1 MGLTELSE
9 LINLLPPIKHPRVLV
24 GVNNADDAGVYKL
37 TDDIALIQT
46 VDVFPPVVDEPYHY
60 GQIAAANSLSDV
72 YAMGGKPLTALNIVG
87 FPKKKLSIEMMGEIL
102 KGAMDKAQEADC
114 PIVGGHTLDD
124 DELKFGLSVT
134 GIVHPEHIVTNANA
148 QPYDRLILTKP
159 LGMGILSTALKA
171 GKLSDEVI
179 QEITAIMMQLNK
191 TAAEKMVLYKAH
203 SATDI
208 TGFGLLGHAYE
219 MANASNVSM
228 VLYAN
233 HIPYL
238 PEVLIKTKE
247 SGYIPGGT
255 INNKLF
261 LDKYVMFSDS
271 IEEDERM
278 IFFDAQTSGGLLISI
293 SKETAD
299 EFLKELHVNGVK
311 DAAIIGEVIP
321 EEYKKIKVIK

>member
-9 LINLLPPIKHPRVLV
+9 LIQSLPPITHPDVLV
-24 GVNNADDAGVYKL
+24 GINNVDDAGVYKL

-46 VDVFPPVVDEPYHY
+46 VDVFTPVVDEPYHY
-60 GQIAAANSLSDV
+60 GQIAAANSLSDI
-72 YAMGGKPLTALNIVG
+72 YAMGGKPLTALNIAG
-87 FPKKKLSIEMMGEIL
+87 FPKGKLSLEMMGEIL
-102 KGAMDKAQEADC
+102 KGAIDKAQEADC

-124 DELKFGLSVT
+124 NELKFGLAVT
-134 GIVHPEHIVTNANA
+134 GIVHPERIVTNANA
-148 QPYDRLILTKP
+148 QPNDRLILTKP
-159 LGMGILSTALKA
+159 LGMGILTTALKA

-179 QEITAIMMQLNK
+179 QKITTIMMQLNE

-238 PEVLIKTKE
+238 QEVLIKTKE
-247 SGYIPGGT
+247 GRYIPGGT

-271 IEEDERM
+271 IDENERM

-293 SKETAD
+293 SPETAN
-299 EFLKELHVNGVK
+299 EFLKELHENGVK

-321 EEYKKIKVIK
+321 EESKKIKVIR

>member
-1 MGLTELSE
+1 
-9 LINLLPPIKHPRVLV
+9 V
-24 GVNNADDAGVYKL
+24 GINNADDAGVYKL

-46 VDVFPPVVDEPYHY
+46 VDIFPPVVDNPYHY

-72 YAMGGKPLTALNIVG
+72 YAMGGKPITALNIAG
-87 FPKKKLSIEMMGEIL
+87 FPKRKLSLEIMGEIH

-124 DELKFGLSVT
+124 DELKFGLAVT
-134 GIVHPEHIVTNANA
+134 GIVHPEHIITNANA
-148 QPYDRLILTKP
+148 QHNDKLILTKP
-159 LGMGILSTALKA
+159 LGMGILTTALKA
-171 GKLSDEVI
+171 GKLSAEVI
-179 QEITAIMMQLNK
+179 EKITAIMMQLNRK
-191 TAAEKMVLYKAH
+191 AAEKMVLFKANA
-203 SATDI
+203 ATDI
-208 TGFGLLGHAYE
+208 TGFGLLGHAYK
-219 MANASNVSM
+219 MAKASNVSM

-255 INNKLF
+255 VNNKLF
-261 LDKYVMFSDS
+261 LDKYIMFSDS
-271 IEEDERM
+271 IDEDERM

-299 EFLKELHVNGVK
+299 EFLKELHENGVK
-311 DAAIIGEVIP
+311 DAAIIVEVIP